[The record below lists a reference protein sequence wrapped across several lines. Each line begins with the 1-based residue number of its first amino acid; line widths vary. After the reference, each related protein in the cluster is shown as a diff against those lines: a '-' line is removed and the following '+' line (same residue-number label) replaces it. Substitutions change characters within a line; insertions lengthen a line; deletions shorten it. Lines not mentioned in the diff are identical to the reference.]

1 MSGLIDELRTIVEPA
16 HVLTDPDLVRP
27 YVTDW
32 TGRWRGLAR
41 AVVRPSTV
49 DQVAAVVGACGRA
62 GAGIVPQGGN
72 TGLVGGSVPRV
83 GEVVLSLGRFTDVGT
98 VDLPAA
104 QVRAGAGVTLARLQA
119 AASDANL
126 RFAVDLS
133 ARDSATVGGMIATN
147 AGGMHVLRYGPM
159 RAQVL
164 GVEAVFADGSV
175 FRRMD
180 GLVKDN
186 TGYDLIGLLCGSEGT
201 LGIVTAAQL
210 RLVAAPQFRVTSLVA
225 VDGSASAVAVLGRLR
240 SLASLEAVEVVF
252 ADGVDLVCRH
262 TGLPPPFS
270 QPYPCLLVVECAGS
284 TDPTDEMAGAIGD
297 GPDVLAVAV
306 ASERSGRDKLWSWR
320 ERHTEVVNALG
331 IPHKLDV
338 TVPIAELAGFERDV
352 RATVAAVFPGSTT
365 ILWGHLGD
373 GNLHVN
379 VIGPDAEDDRVDEA
393 VLRLVAA
400 RGGSISAEHGIGI
413 AKRDWIGLTRSPAD
427 IAAMRAVKAALDP
440 HGILNPGVLF
450 GGGAGG
456 AGSENEGSG

>member
-1 MSGLIDELRTIVEPA
+1 LSGLIDELRTVVEPA
-16 HVLTDPDLVRP
+16 HVLTDPDLVGP

-32 TGRWRGLAR
+32 TGRWAGYAR

-49 DQVAAVVGACGRA
+49 DQVAAIVRACAKA

-72 TGLVGGSVPRV
+72 TGLVGASVPRG
-83 GEVVLSLGRFTDVGT
+83 GEVVLSLRRLAEVGP
-98 VDLPAA
+98 VDLAA
-104 QVRAGAGVTLARLQA
+104 AHVRAGAGVTLAQLQA
-119 AASDANL
+119 VASDANL

-147 AGGMHVLRYGPM
+147 AGGMHVLRYGSM

-164 GVEAVFADGSV
+164 GVEAVLADGSV
-175 FRRMD
+175 LRRMD

-210 RLVAAPQFRVTSLVA
+210 KLVAAPRFRVTSLVA
-225 VDGSASAVAVLGRLR
+225 VAGTASAVSLLARLR
-240 SLASLEAVEVVF
+240 SLAPLEAVEIVF

-262 TGLPPPFS
+262 AGLPPPFS

-284 TDPTDEMAGAIGD
+284 TDPTGEMADVIGE

-306 ASERSGRDKLWSWR
+306 ASERAGRDKLWSWR
-320 ERHTEVVNALG
+320 ERHTETVNALG

-352 RATVAAVFPGSTT
+352 RATVSDVAPGSKT

-379 VIGPDAEDDRVDEA
+379 VIGPDPDDDRVDEA

-413 AKRDWIGLTRSPAD
+413 AKRNWIGLTRSPAD
-427 IAAMRAVKAALDP
+427 MAAMRAVKAALDP
-440 HGILNPGVLF
+440 NGILNPGVLF
-450 GGGAGG
+450 DEGAGR